1 LAKAVSRQHLH
12 AVVDQLPQERNG
24 GTIMFTSIYE
34 TPATHLYREMVGE
47 RQDNVEALT
56 KMIIEGENFNDDEA
70 LTYSVRIRLLT
81 EYIDEIEANEKAANA
96 TTSDD

>member
-1 LAKAVSRQHLH
+1 ML
-12 AVVDQLPQERNG
+12 
-24 GTIMFTSIYE
+24 TSIYE
-34 TPATHLYREMVGE
+34 TSANHLYQEMVGE

>member
-1 LAKAVSRQHLH
+1 ML
-12 AVVDQLPQERNG
+12 
-24 GTIMFTSIYE
+24 TSIYE
-34 TPATHLYREMVGE
+34 TSATNLYREMVGE